1 MNPLTPEEQKQEK
14 RREAMRRHRAKL
26 KALYGTTYVGQQKEA
41 VLKYQQKV
49 KNILKVFLLNSEVK
63 HTYRFIKVKIL
74 FSFQDTSCLE
84 MNHFL
89 IRST

>member
-1 MNPLTPEEQKQEK
+1 MNTLTPDEIHKQEK

-49 KNILKVFLLNSEVK
+49 KNILK
-63 HTYRFIKVKIL
+63 
-74 FSFQDTSCLE
+74 SFPAEFRRKTHIPLHQG
-84 MNHFL
+84 
-89 IRST
+89 

>member
-26 KALYGTTYVGQQKEA
+26 KALYGTTYVGQQKDA

-49 KNILKVFLLNSEVK
+49 KNILKGFPAEFRRK
-63 HTYRFIKVKIL
+63 THIPPH
-74 FSFQDTSCLE
+74 QG
-84 MNHFL
+84 
-89 IRST
+89 